1 MMAMIIA
8 EKAKRIFTSVFD
20 FSRYIYFM
28 FSKYLLS
35 LFAALLVLSVVP
47 SCNNNKI
54 ACPTYADSFPDQ
66 KKKKKKPEPQ
76 IPKATKAKSGLLPPN
91 AKHR

>member
-1 MMAMIIA
+1 MKFISAA
-8 EKAKRIFTSVFD
+8 IFTN
-20 FSRYIYFM
+20 M
-28 FSKYLLS
+28 FNRLFIS
-35 LFAALLVLSVVP
+35 LFTASVVLTATP